1 MPCKPCL
8 NGAVT
13 HKAPQTPT
21 CSNYCNLH
29 LRLAQTSHASKR
41 QTAARPQGGRQFAL
55 VSRNSTF
62 LRLLT
67 GIVIPRVQFRR
78 AVVCVHAR
86 APRFPLQAFG
96 PALKRWWSSQKKKKR
111 KRAVCLTVESTWLNV
126 LACALFLF
134 FLFFFPIAQIN
145 RCYLHYKQAHTLL
158 GEANI

>member
-96 PALKRWWSSQKKKKR
+96 PALKRWWSSQKKKRKKACGLPHCWKYLTKR
-111 KRAVCLTVESTWLNV
+111 PCL
-126 LACALFLF
+126 CFF
-134 FLFFFPIAQIN
+134 FLFFFVFLSHSSN
-145 RCYLHYKQAHTLL
+145 KQMLFAL
-158 GEANI
+158 